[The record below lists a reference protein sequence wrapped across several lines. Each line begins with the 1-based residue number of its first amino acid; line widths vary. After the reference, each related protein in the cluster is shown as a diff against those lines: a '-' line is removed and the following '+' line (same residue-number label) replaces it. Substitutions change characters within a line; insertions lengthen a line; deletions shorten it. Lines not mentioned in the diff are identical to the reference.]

1 MKNIWTIAKKEI
13 KTYFTSP
20 IAYAVI
26 AVFLV
31 LVGFF
36 FSSALSWF
44 NSQAIQMAQNPYYAQ
59 QMNINQMVYTPLFH
73 NMSIILL
80 LMLPLLTMRLFS
92 EEKKTGTD
100 ELLFT
105 SPVSVGQIILG
116 KYLAALAVLA
126 AMLALTALLSI
137 FSFAFGNPELPQI
150 LNGYL
155 GLLLMGAAF
164 IAAGVFFSSL
174 TENQIVSAIL
184 TFGALLLFWI
194 LNWAA
199 YSASGMWKDVLNYLS
214 IFQHFDDMTRGVLD
228 TKDVVY
234 YASFAFLGLFL
245 THSVIQSR
253 RWR

>member
-1 MKNIWTIAKKEI
+1 MRNIWTIAKKEI

-20 IAYAVI
+20 IAYVVI

-36 FSSALSWF
+36 FYSALFWF
-44 NSQAIQMAQNPYYAQ
+44 NSQAIQMAQNPQYAQ
-59 QMNINQMVYTPLFH
+59 QMDINQMVYTPLFH
-73 NMSIILL
+73 NISIILL

-100 ELLFT
+100 ELLYT
-105 SPVSVGQIILG
+105 SPINVGQIILG
-116 KYLAALAVLA
+116 KYFAAFVVLA
-126 AMLALTALLSI
+126 AMLGLTGLLSV
-137 FSFAFGNPELPQI
+137 FSFAYGNPEVPQI

-155 GLLLMGAAF
+155 GLLLVGAAF

-174 TENQIVSAIL
+174 TENQVVSAIL

-194 LNWAA
+194 LNWAS
-199 YSASGMWKDVLNYLS
+199 YSSSGMWKDVLNYLS
-214 IFQHFDDMTRGVLD
+214 IFQHFDDMTRGILD
-228 TKDVVY
+228 TKDIVY
-234 YASFAFLGLFL
+234 YVSFAFFGLFL

>member
-20 IAYAVI
+20 IAYVVI

-59 QMNINQMVYTPLFH
+59 QMNLNQMVYTPLFH

-92 EEKKTGTD
+92 EEKKIGTD

-126 AMLALTALLSI
+126 AMLALTGLLSI

-199 YSASGMWKDVLNYLS
+199 YSASGLWKDVLNYLS
-214 IFQHFDDMTRGVLD
+214 IFQHFDDMTRGILD

-234 YASFAFLGLFL
+234 YASFTFLALFL
-245 THSVIQSR
+245 THSMIQSR

>member
-1 MKNIWTIAKKEI
+1 MKNILTIAKKEVQ
-13 KTYFTSP
+13 TYFTSP
-20 IAYAVI
+20 IAYIVI

-31 LVGFF
+31 LTGFF
-36 FSSALSWF
+36 FYSIVWWF

-92 EEKKTGTD
+92 EEKRAGTD

-105 SPVSVGQIILG
+105 SPVNVGQIILG
-116 KYLAALAVLA
+116 KYLAALVVLA
-126 AMLALTALLSI
+126 AMLALSGLLSA
-137 FSFAFGNPELPQI
+137 FSFAYGNPELPQI

-164 IAAGVFFSSL
+164 ISAGVFFSSL

-214 IFQHFDDMTRGVLD
+214 IFQHFDDMTRGILD

-234 YASFAFLGLFL
+234 YISYAFFGLFL

>member
-1 MKNIWTIAKKEI
+1 MSNIWTIAKKEI

-20 IAYAVI
+20 IAYVVI

-59 QMNINQMVYTPLFH
+59 QMNVNQMVYTPLFH

-105 SPVSVGQIILG
+105 SPVNVGQIILG
-116 KYLAALAVLA
+116 KYLAALVVLA
-126 AMLALTALLSI
+126 AMLALTGLLSV
-137 FSFAFGNPELPQI
+137 FTFAYGNPEMPQI

-164 IAAGVFFSSL
+164 LAAGVFFSSL

-214 IFQHFDDMTRGVLD
+214 IFQHFDDMTRGILD

-234 YASFAFLGLFL
+234 YISFAFFGLFL

>member
-1 MKNIWTIAKKEI
+1 MKNIWNIAKKEV

-20 IAYAVI
+20 IAYVVI

-116 KYLAALAVLA
+116 KYLAALVVLA
-126 AMLALTALLSI
+126 AMLGLTGLFSV

-214 IFQHFDDMTRGVLD
+214 LFQHFDDMTRGTLD

-234 YASFAFLGLFL
+234 YASFAFFGLFL